1 MIIVLKPKASDKDIK
16 AISDKIRKFGMA
28 PHVSKGEQRTIIGAV
43 GDERLFNQDQVLAMP
58 CVEKVLPILKPY
70 KLVSREFKKEDTI
83 VNVRGVK
90 IGGNKLVVM
99 AGPCSVESKQQLLI
113 AAKAVKAAG
122 ATILRGGAFKPRT
135 SPYAFQGLEEEGLK
149 LLAEA
154 REETGLPIV
163 TEVMSSVDV
172 GLIGKYTD
180 IFQIGARNMQNFK
193 LLKMVGRTKTP
204 VLLKR
209 GLSAT
214 LMELLMSAEYIMSEG
229 NHNVILCERGIRTF
243 CDHTRNTLDLNIVP
257 VLKKLTHLPVIVDPS
272 HGTGKADLV
281 NPMARAGIACGSD
294 GLMIEVHPNPV
305 EAVSD
310 GDQSLTPKD
319 FAQLM
324 KDLKPFAKAAG
335 RTL

>member
-122 ATILRGGAFKPRT
+122 ATVLRGGAFKPRT